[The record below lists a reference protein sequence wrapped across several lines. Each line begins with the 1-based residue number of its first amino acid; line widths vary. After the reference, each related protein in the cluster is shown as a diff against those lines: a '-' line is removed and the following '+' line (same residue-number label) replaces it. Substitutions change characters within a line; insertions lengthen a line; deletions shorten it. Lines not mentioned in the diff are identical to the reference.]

1 MANSEKFNRN
11 KDHYTTFS
19 ATVSTT
25 DNTATIC
32 IANYVNPAT
41 GIQIPVGVKMF
52 NLHKIEDIYSLTGEI
67 LEAEAFDHEN
77 TVNVHCSFKVKDEL
91 WIIMPTLPRFSLRSV
106 IRSSFPKG
114 IPKKS
119 VYFILKQ
126 TLKALDYM
134 HGKNKL
140 HRNIDAGCIFLDEES
155 RVKLAFRS
163 LTYEENY
170 SNESPGGYPSWTM
183 APELMFDY
191 RKGSS
196 KASDVWML
204 GLLALEL
211 FYGGIPAFDFEEF
224 QFLVMGIEDE
234 FGVLKKKENIN
245 NRRVLGSSR
254 FTGKFGFLSC
264 FSKRGKKIPE
274 ALGEFVGVCLS
285 RDPKKR
291 PTTNQLMEYELFQK
305 ISFEG
310 EKNLFLCKKQKAIEK
325 STSR

>member
-1 MANSEKFNRN
+1 MQPISIEKGMAEENSVVEQSTALMKFNRDN
-11 KDHYTTFS
+11 DHYILGAGGLSTTNHM
-19 ATVSTT
+19 ATVYK
-25 DNTATIC
+25 
-32 IANYVNPAT
+32 ANYVNPNT
-41 GIQIPVGVKMF
+41 GIQTPIGVKMF
-52 NLHKIEDIYSLTGEI
+52 NLDKIEDIYSLAGEI

-77 TVNVHCSFKVKDEL
+77 TVNVHCSFKVMDEL

-170 SNESPGGYPSWTM
+170 SNESPGGYPGWTM
-183 APELMFDY
+183 APELMIDY

-196 KASDVWML
+196 KATDVWML

-211 FYGGIPAFDFEEF
+211 FYGGIPAFDFQEF

-234 FGVLKKKENIN
+234 FGILKKKENIN
-245 NRRVLGSSR
+245 NRRVLGSST
-254 FTGKFGFLSC
+254 FTWKFGFLWC
-264 FSKRGKKIPE
+264 FSKRG
-274 ALGEFVGVCLS
+274 
-285 RDPKKR
+285 RR
-291 PTTNQLMEYELFQK
+291 FQRNWESLWVHVFPGIQRRGPRR
-305 ISFEG
+305 IS
-310 EKNLFLCKKQKAIEK
+310 
-325 STSR
+325 

>member
-1 MANSEKFNRN
+1 
-11 KDHYTTFS
+11 
-19 ATVSTT
+19 
-25 DNTATIC
+25 
-32 IANYVNPAT
+32 
-41 GIQIPVGVKMF
+41 MF

-77 TVNVHCSFKVKDEL
+77 TVNVHCSFKVMDEL
-91 WIIMPTLPRFSLRSV
+91 WIIMPTLSRFSLRSV

-114 IPKKS
+114 IRKKS

-134 HGKNKL
+134 HGK
-140 HRNIDAGCIFLDEES
+140 ISCIGISTLDVS
-155 RVKLAFRS
+155 
-163 LTYEENY
+163 
-170 SNESPGGYPSWTM
+170 SWTRN
-183 APELMFDY
+183 PG
-191 RKGSS
+191 KGSS

-254 FTGKFGFLSC
+254 FTGKIGFLWC

-305 ISFEG
+305 ISSQG
-310 EKNLFLCKKQKAIEK
+310 EKCLAKLNKTWKY
-325 STSR
+325 S